1 MDPVK
6 IIIFAAAFLLLLLL
20 GKRLSATEEVHAAP
34 PPPELPKPMPVMTI
48 VDTVSPED
56 VGGPKK
62 PAAVGSDLHLPIQVP
77 DLVLRDDGTYNRP
90 EFLNYY
96 FGEIDLIT
104 GPPNPTSFCD
114 EFFIQARDPRD
125 ERVGTYKYIV
135 ATPAGLQA
143 EMDSERLPAL
153 NLGDQSIIVSRWD
166 LPLILDTVV
175 KDIIK
180 TYGGWA
186 TYSGEHAIPNPEGSA
201 EN

>member
-1 MDPVK
+1 MDPIK
-6 IIIFAAAFLLLLLL
+6 IIIFVAAFLLLLLL
-20 GKRLSATEEVHAAP
+20 GRKLSGTEKVHAAP
-34 PPPELPKPMPVMTI
+34 PPPELPQPMPVTAI
-48 VDTVSPED
+48 VDTED
-56 VGGPKK
+56 VESPKK
-62 PAAVGSDLHLPIQVP
+62 PAAVGSDLPFTIQLPE
-77 DLVLRDDGTYNRP
+77 LVLRDDGTYNRP
-90 EFLNYY
+90 EFMNYY

-104 GPPNPTSFCD
+104 GPPNPASFCD
-114 EFFIQARDPRD
+114 EFFMETRDPKD
-125 ERVGTYKYIV
+125 ERVGTYKYLV

-143 EMDSERLPAL
+143 EMDSERLSAL

-186 TYSGEHAIPNPEGSA
+186 TYSGEHAVPNQESDT